1 MQRLSDHPWPGNI
14 RQLRNVL
21 ERLILLAENATI
33 GEREVSA
40 VLLAETHSQMQ
51 MQMPS
56 PPTPPAFASPPMS
69 GIASPP
75 VSGASVRAYHP
86 VQESDRA
93 AIEAALAETGGNKS
107 RAAQKLG
114 LTLRQFN
121 YRMQVMG
128 IETARR

>member
-1 MQRLSDHPWPGNI
+1 
-14 RQLRNVL
+14 VL

-51 MQMPS
+51 IQMPS

-75 VSGASVRAYHP
+75 AAGVRAYHP

-93 AIEAALAETGGNKS
+93 AIEAALAETSGNKS